1 MYQMQRMQVW
11 ASMFCMGNPDKKQP
25 TDIIKLYFDDDDGM
39 DAPPLTDDEIKE
51 MQAEMDA
58 INAQL
63 QAAQNSQ

>member
-1 MYQMQRMQVW
+1 
-11 ASMFCMGNPDKKQP
+11 MGNPDRKQP

-39 DAPPLTDDEIKE
+39 DAPPLSEDEIKE

-63 QAAQNSQ
+63 KAEAKQ